1 MKGILCPLLLEWW
14 EDIKDMLLVQVFTSI
29 QLLYKKF
36 IDQPI
41 PASERKENMF
51 GSTSPING
59 NLIASSI
66 VSSSSN
72 DTVISST
79 TSVPVNL
86 NSPSGLVTTL
96 SSEIACKK
104 DNDEAHFPNTTSSCF
119 SSVVDICTKVMNGV
133 EASSILDPMNSH
145 QVASLEA
152 AMAAASAALVASSK
166 NSIAIPSVSTYGEP
180 ITNSAYLSDMS
191 TKDPNSFV
199 HVQEKTE
206 TSYNFS
212 SSSSSI
218 TQNQNVPLFPLCGD
232 LQLPLVTPSIM
243 TSVHSPTVTSSIT
256 NSGTATALT
265 ANLVNVGP
273 KRLHVSNIPFRF
285 READLRQ
292 LLGPFGTILD
302 VEIIFNE
309 RGSKGF
315 GFVTFATGEEA
326 DRARENLNGTVV
338 EGRKIE
344 INNATAR
351 VMTKKKSESPTLLKT
366 ATTLR
371 GIRTL
376 VPNTSSTAA
385 IAAAAA
391 ALRGAAGLTCGL
403 PVVSMPTPGNLA
415 SMVVGSGISGLLQN
429 QACFGA
435 TNPTLTNIAALPT
448 GNTLNANH
456 ALIAA
461 AMAGA
466 SGTPIN
472 YNPAAAAAFC
482 LAGADPNT
490 AALLA
495 SYAAAAFGGIGNQGT
510 ACLGTHNG
518 GVSGTAQSTAI
529 QPFGS
534 SSQTAGL
541 TNSLAAMAM
550 FPQSG
555 TLLGSNGH
563 TPLVQWFDPNSNMGV
578 ELELHHRIQQQ
589 QQQQIQAN
597 QRALAAAVAS
607 GFTPVSLPVTNTIE
621 SLAGSISG
629 NPVGLCGAF
638 SPSQAA
644 AAVAANMLRAFSSST
659 NPFNAANLVSNRT
672 GTNNSNILVSSA
684 TGSQNSPAVQIQAN
698 GTHSSV
704 SASQASVSGSSTQG
718 IVQPSI
724 SGANQPA
731 MAAAAAAA
739 AAVASQH
746 FPTQTSVSPTVMS
759 YLPDLNAAAAAAAS
773 IDPYINRLAASYAIN
788 NAVVTTPAIYRT
800 NSSYQRFSPY

>member
-1 MKGILCPLLLEWW
+1 M
-14 EDIKDMLLVQVFTSI
+14 FT
-29 QLLYKKF
+29 
-36 IDQPI
+36 
-41 PASERKENMF
+41 
-51 GSTSPING
+51 STSPLNN
-59 NLIASSI
+59 NLMVPSTVSSASSDI
-66 VSSSSN
+66 I
-72 DTVISST
+72 ISST
-79 TSVPVNL
+79 TGVPANFI
-86 NSPSGLVTTL
+86 SSTGSSTAQPSGVTYT
-96 SSEIACKK
+96 K
-104 DNDEAHFPNTTSSCF
+104 DHEDIQFSNTTSACLNP
-119 SSVVDICTKVMNGV
+119 VADICTKVINEV
-133 EASSILDPMNSH
+133 EATNILDPINSH

-152 AMAAASAALVASSK
+152 AVAAAAAALVVSSK
-166 NSIAIPSVSTYGEP
+166 TSTIMSPVSTYGDP
-180 ITNSAYLSDMS
+180 TNHPAHLTDLS
-191 TKDPNSFV
+191 TKDASSNA
-199 HVQEKTE
+199 HVQDKTE
-206 TSYNFS
+206 TSYSFT

-218 TQNQNVPLFPLCGD
+218 TQNHKVPLFSLCGD
-232 LQLPLVTPSIM
+232 LNLPLITSTAITSSASPS
-243 TSVHSPTVTSSIT
+243 VTSSIM
-256 NSGTATALT
+256 NSGTAAALA

-326 DRARENLNGTVV
+326 DHARENLNGTVV

-371 GIRTL
+371 GVRAL
-376 VPNTSSTAA
+376 VPSTSSTAA

-391 ALRGAAGLTCGL
+391 ALRGAAGITCGL

-415 SMVVGSGISGLLQN
+415 SMVVGSGLGGLLQN
-429 QACFGA
+429 QGCFA
-435 TNPTLTNIAALPT
+435 AANPTLTNIAAMPA
-448 GNTLNANH
+448 GNTFNANQ
-456 ALIAA
+456 ALLAA
-461 AMAGA
+461 AMASA
-466 SGTPIN
+466 SGTPVN

-495 SYAAAAFGGIGNQGT
+495 SYAAAAFGGIGSPSPG
-510 ACLGTHNG
+510 CLGTNNG
-518 GVSGTAQSTAI
+518 PVSGTTPSTAI
-529 QPFGS
+529 QTFGS
-534 SSQTAGL
+534 PSQAPGL

-550 FPQSG
+550 FPQTG
-555 TLLGSNGH
+555 TLLGPNGH

-578 ELELHHRIQQQ
+578 ELELQHRIQQ

-597 QRALAAAVAS
+597 QRALAAAVAA
-607 GFTPVSLPVTNTIE
+607 GFTPVSLPATNTIE
-621 SLAGSISG
+621 NLTGSISG

-644 AAVAANMLRAFSSST
+644 AAVAANMLRAFSNST
-659 NPFNAANLVSNRT
+659 NSFNATNLTSNRSVT
-672 GTNNSNILVSSA
+672 SNSNVLVSSA
-684 TGSQNSPAVQIQAN
+684 SGSQNATAVQIQAN
-698 GTHSSV
+698 GAHTSI
-704 SASQASVSGSSTQG
+704 SASQVAVSGSNTPG
-718 IVQPSI
+718 VVQASL
-724 SGANQPA
+724 SGTNQPA

-773 IDPYINRLAASYAIN
+773 MDPYLNRLAAGYAIN

>member
-1 MKGILCPLLLEWW
+1 
-14 EDIKDMLLVQVFTSI
+14 
-29 QLLYKKF
+29 
-36 IDQPI
+36 
-41 PASERKENMF
+41 MF
-51 GSTSPING
+51 SSTNPING

-66 VSSSSN
+66 VSSSLN
-72 DTVISST
+72 DIVISST
-79 TSVPVNL
+79 TSIPANL

-96 SSEIACKK
+96 ASEIACKK
-104 DNDEAHFPNTTSSCF
+104 DNDETHFPNTPSTCF
-119 SSVVDICTKVMNGV
+119 NSVVDICTKVMNGV
-133 EASSILDPMNSH
+133 EASSILDPINSH

-166 NSIAIPSVSTYGEP
+166 NSIAVSPVSTYGEP
-180 ITNSAYLSDMS
+180 ITNSAYLSDLS
-191 TKDPNSFV
+191 AKDPSTFV

-218 TQNQNVPLFPLCGD
+218 TQSQNVPLFPLCGD
-232 LQLPLVTPSIM
+232 LQLPMITPSIM

-415 SMVVGSGISGLLQN
+415 SMVVGSGISGLLQS

-435 TNPTLTNIAALPT
+435 TNPTLTNIAAMPT
-448 GNTLNANH
+448 SNTFNANH

-461 AMAGA
+461 AMASA

-510 ACLGTHNG
+510 TCLGTHNG

-529 QPFGS
+529 QPFG

-555 TLLGSNGH
+555 TLLGPNGH
-563 TPLVQWFDPNSNMGV
+563 TPLVQWFDPNANMGV
-578 ELELHHRIQQQ
+578 ELELQQRIQQQ

-597 QRALAAAVAS
+597 QRALAAAVAA
-607 GFTPVSLPVTNTIE
+607 GFTPVSIPVSNTIE

-659 NPFNAANLVSNRT
+659 NPFNAANLASNRS

-698 GTHSSV
+698 GTHTSV
-704 SASQASVSGSSTQG
+704 SASQASASGSSTQG
-718 IVQPSI
+718 IVQPSL

-773 IDPYINRLAASYAIN
+773 IDPYINRLAAGYAIN

-800 NSSYQRFSPY
+800 NSTYQRFSPY